1 MHYLVTADGL
11 GKGIVVIHT
20 YLRARKKDND
30 VMDMKLSNYKR
41 NLNLLLNSFLDF
53 KLSIYNLFFI
63 RLFEISRSILRT
75 FCNSRL
81 SSL

>member
-41 NLNLLLNSFLDF
+41 NLNLLVHSNLDF
-53 KLSIYNLFFI
+53 TLSCQFIICSSFVYLRFPDLF
-63 RLFEISRSILRT
+63 
-75 FCNSRL
+75 
-81 SSL
+81 